1 MTFCPEAI
9 IFDMDG
15 LLVDSEP
22 VWDLTERAV
31 IEARGIKHN
40 REMQLNAG
48 LVGLRMDEFWA
59 KMVQL
64 YELTDPIPDLIAE
77 IIDRMINIIPM
88 DVKPN
93 PGAAELIAR
102 FQSRGVPMAIASSS
116 PLVIIEAVIEAQGWQ
131 TAFPIRVS
139 GDEVARGKPA
149 PDVYLE
155 AARRLEV
162 EPSEILTLEDSV
174 NGARA
179 AVSAGMICYAVPD
192 RSHTDPEYFAQITP
206 HVFDNLFDVLEHVR
220 ACCP

>member
-22 VWDLTERAV
+22 VWDLTERAIV
-31 IEARGIKHN
+31 ESRGIKHD

-48 LVGLRMDEFWA
+48 MVGLRMDEFWV

-64 YELTDPIPDLIAE
+64 YGLTDPVPVLIDE
-77 IIDRMINIIPM
+77 IIARMIALIPI
-88 DVKPN
+88 DVKAN

-116 PLVIIEAVIEAQGWQ
+116 PMAIIEAVVEAQGWQ

-155 AARRLEV
+155 AAKRLGV
-162 EPSEILTLEDSV
+162 DPAGVLTLEDSV

-179 AVSAGMICYAVPD
+179 AVAAGMICYAVPD
-192 RSHTDPEYFAQITP
+192 RSHTDPKHFAQVTP
-206 HVFDNLFDVLEHVR
+206 FIFDNLFDVLEHMR